1 VVTNCYLKLGMR
13 EMLNIHKKLIQK
25 LEELEKKYSGHDD
38 QLMLIFEYLDQLEKT
53 KQKQIEQSD
62 RKPLGYKITG
72 KK

>member
-1 VVTNCYLKLGMR
+1 MR

-53 KQKQIEQSD
+53 KQKQIDSFKQS
-62 RKPLGYKITG
+62 L
-72 KK
+72 